1 MLWLVACLNLVAR
14 NMVTTMHGSI
24 VGAIPMSEAQFGLLT
39 SAFLCVYGGMSP
51 FAGFLSDRF
60 GRARVIIT
68 ALLVWSAV
76 TCLTAYAR
84 TFPELLVMRILMAL
98 SEVCYMPAALAL
110 IADIHRGNTRGL
122 AVGIHQTALAVG
134 GMFASVGGWLAEDYT
149 WEFAFVA
156 VGLPS
161 LIYGLVLSFV
171 LRDPPR
177 ESATL
182 AMGAEPA
189 PPVEFRTA
197 LASLFGRGSYIL
209 LLACITLVDGFSWI
223 LVGWLPTYM
232 REHFGLGQ
240 GAAGF
245 SATGYLTVA
254 AVVGLIVGGL
264 WSDRW
269 GITNRRSRIL
279 VSVIGLGVATPG
291 VFLAAHTASLAVAV
305 AGFLIIG
312 FFRSF
317 WSANLMPIFCL
328 VSDPRYRAT
337 GYGLINTASAFT
349 GGLGI
354 YVAGLLRDRHVN
366 FSLVFDSLA
375 AGQLAAVCL
384 LLLIRLDRPGNQPAP
399 AAGPVRV

>member
-1 MLWLVACLNLVAR
+1 MSLSTFWLWSENGTAASDLTGRGPTNSDHAPALVSSRDLQYARPHIHWHCHNRRRGAGGYDRSGMIPRQWLVVGMLWLVACLNLVAR

-182 AMGAEPA
+182 AMGAEP
-189 PPVEFRTA
+189 
-197 LASLFGRGSYIL
+197 
-209 LLACITLVDGFSWI
+209 
-223 LVGWLPTYM
+223 
-232 REHFGLGQ
+232 
-240 GAAGF
+240 
-245 SATGYLTVA
+245 
-254 AVVGLIVGGL
+254 
-264 WSDRW
+264 
-269 GITNRRSRIL
+269 RR
-279 VSVIGLGVATPG
+279 A
-291 VFLAAHTASLAVAV
+291 
-305 AGFLIIG
+305 
-312 FFRSF
+312 
-317 WSANLMPIFCL
+317 
-328 VSDPRYRAT
+328 
-337 GYGLINTASAFT
+337 
-349 GGLGI
+349 
-354 YVAGLLRDRHVN
+354 
-366 FSLVFDSLA
+366 
-375 AGQLAAVCL
+375 
-384 LLLIRLDRPGNQPAP
+384 
-399 AAGPVRV
+399 